1 MKLQKLFF
9 TALLLLAV
17 SFQCSAENH
26 ARKVF
31 MFGFAASFNDS
42 TVYFTDIQEVDSVWL
57 ETKNKFLYSRDNYSY
72 QLKDHLKGIGQEHPA
87 CLVVFAEKK
96 KDAARK
102 DVKMRKRYVSNK
114 KGQHLYNI
122 KYINANDFRFKGILP
137 DTDYLNA
144 QNKTKKSKKK

>member
-72 QLKDHLKGIGQEHPA
+72 QLKDHLKEIGQEHA
-87 CLVVFAEKK
+87 TCLVVFAEKK
-96 KDAARK
+96 KDAEK
-102 DVKMRKRYVSNK
+102 KYVKMRKRYVSNK

-137 DTDYLNA
+137 DIDYLNA

>member
-72 QLKDHLKGIGQEHPA
+72 QLKDHLKEIGQVHA
-87 CLVVFAEKK
+87 TCLVVYAEK
-96 KDAARK
+96 
-102 DVKMRKRYVSNK
+102 
-114 KGQHLYNI
+114 
-122 KYINANDFRFKGILP
+122 
-137 DTDYLNA
+137 
-144 QNKTKKSKKK
+144 

>member
-1 MKLQKLFF
+1 MKVLRNIA
-9 TALLLLAV
+9 TAALLSLAIGA
-17 SFQCSAENH
+17 QAKYKMNTTY
-26 ARKVF
+26 
-31 MFGFAASFNDS
+31 MYGFAASFNDS

-57 ETKNKFLYSRDNYSY
+57 ETKNKFLYGRDNYSY

-96 KDAARK
+96 KDAEK
-102 DVKMRKRYVSNK
+102 KYVKMRKRYVSNK

>member
-1 MKLQKLFF
+1 MKLQKLIF
-9 TALLLLAV
+9 TAILLLAV
-17 SFQCSAENH
+17 SFQCSADNH

-72 QLKDHLKGIGQEHPA
+72 QFKDHLKTLGEEHPT
-87 CLVVFAEKK
+87 CLVVFADK
-96 KDAARK
+96 RK
-102 DVKMRKRYVSNK
+102 DVEKKYFKLRKRYISNK

-122 KYINANDFRFKGILP
+122 KYVNASEFQFKGILP
-137 DTDYLNA
+137 DLEYQDA
-144 QNKTKKSKKK
+144 QNKVKKNKKK

>member
-72 QLKDHLKGIGQEHPA
+72 QLKDHLKEIGQEHA
-87 CLVVFAEKK
+87 TCLVVYAEKK
-96 KDAARK
+96 KDAEK
-102 DVKMRKRYVSNK
+102 KYVKMRKRYVSNK

-122 KYINANDFRFKGILP
+122 KYVNSADFKFKGILP
-137 DTDYLNA
+137 DADYINA
-144 QNKTKKSKKK
+144 LNKTKKSKKK